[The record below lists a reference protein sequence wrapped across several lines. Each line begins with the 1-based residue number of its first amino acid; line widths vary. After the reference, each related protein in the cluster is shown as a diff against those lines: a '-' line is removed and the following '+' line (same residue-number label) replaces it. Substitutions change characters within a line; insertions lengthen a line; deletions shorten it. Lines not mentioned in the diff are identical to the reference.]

1 MPRGKRLK
9 AVFIISDGIR
19 GHVNQSRGVAH
30 FLSLITGCEV
40 RELEASPAGF
50 LSKIKAKRAI
60 DKEGNEKALVPWLK
74 QAGELSFLE
83 AVKETLRSLSAAGE
97 EALFLSAGSGVAPLC
112 LSLGRLFKGRCA
124 TIMTP
129 VLLGTRPFDFAVV
142 PEHDF
147 PKPSKNVLVTL
158 GAPNFVTEEKIR
170 QETVRLKEL
179 FPPRFEKRI
188 GLLLGGDDG
197 NYRITPRWIEGVV
210 KPVFEHADKNGADLY
225 VTTSRRTSKESEKAL
240 EGLAQKHPCVRYLC
254 LASRDS
260 YNPLY
265 GIFGLA
271 THLLATEDSVS
282 MVSEAA
288 TAGFRVG
295 VLLAERKKSV
305 KRLAEG
311 LCKHLVDWKIL
322 SDGCLFGVP
331 KFVLAIERFCER
343 DLACFI
349 KDFADF
355 ESFVEGTFSGKHG
368 VQFCEAKRAAEWI
381 ASSWEKGESAK

>member
-1 MPRGKRLK
+1 M
-9 AVFIISDGIR
+9 
-19 GHVNQSRGVAH
+19 H
-30 FLSLITGCEV
+30 
-40 RELEASPAGF
+40 
-50 LSKIKAKRAI
+50 
-60 DKEGNEKALVPWLK
+60 WLK
-74 QAGELSFLE
+74 RTGGLSFPE
-83 AVKETLRSLSAAGE
+83 AVKETLRSLNAAGE

-129 VLLGTRPFDFAVV
+129 AVLGTRPFDFAVV

-147 PKPSKNVLVTL
+147 PRPSKNVLVTL
-158 GAPNFVTEEKIR
+158 GAPNFVTEGKIR
-170 QETVRLKEL
+170 QEAERLKEL

-188 GLLLGGDDG
+188 GLLLGGDGG

-210 KPVFEHADKNGADLY
+210 KPVFEHADKNGAGLY

-254 LASRDS
+254 LASRDP

-295 VLLAERKKSV
+295 VLFAERKKSA

-311 LCKHLVDWKIL
+311 LCKHLVGWKIL
-322 SDGCLFGVP
+322 SARRLFGVP

-343 DLACFI
+343 GLACFI
-349 KDFADF
+349 KDFSGF
-355 ESFVEGTFSGKHG
+355 ERFVEGSFRANTACSFARLKGRQNGLPRPGK
-368 VQFCEAKRAAEWI
+368 
-381 ASSWEKGESAK
+381 KGSRQSENRVA

>member
-1 MPRGKRLK
+1 MK

-40 RELEASPAGF
+40 RELEVSPAGF
-50 LSKIKAKRAI
+50 LAKIKAKRAI
-60 DKEGNEKALVPWLK
+60 DKEGSGQKELVRWLK
-74 QAGELSFLE
+74 RTGGLSFPE
-83 AVKETLRSLSAAGE
+83 AVKETLRPLNTAGE

-129 VLLGTRPFDFAVV
+129 AVLGTRPFDFAVV

-147 PKPSKNVLVTL
+147 PRPSKNVLVTL
-158 GAPNFVTEEKIR
+158 GAPNFVTEGKIR
-170 QETVRLKEL
+170 QEAERLKEL

-197 NYRITPRWIEGVV
+197 NYRITPSWIEGVV
-210 KPVFEHADKNGADLY
+210 KPVFEHAVKNGADLY
-225 VTTSRRTSKESEKAL
+225 VTTSRRTSEESEKAL

-254 LASRDS
+254 LASRDP

-295 VLLAERKKSV
+295 VLLAERKKSA

-311 LCKHLVDWKIL
+311 ICKHLVDWKIL
-322 SDGCLFGVP
+322 SAGCLFGVP

-343 DLACFI
+343 GLACFI

-355 ESFVEGTFSGKHG
+355 ESFIENISSGKHG
-368 VQFCEAKRAAEWI
+368 LQFCEAKRAAEWI
-381 ASSWEKGESAK
+381 ASAWEEGSRQSE